1 MSSIKKL
8 LGQTAIYGSSSI
20 IGRFLNFLLTPLYV
34 IQFSNEQYGIITE
47 MYAYVAFLVVLLTYG
62 METAFFR
69 FSNNKK
75 INFQQV
81 YSNTLFS
88 LFSTSSLFILLVSSF
103 SQDIA
108 NLLKYPEHSEYII
121 WFGLIVG
128 LDAISSIPLA
138 YLRLQEKA
146 KEFAL
151 INFLNVGV
159 NISLNLFFIVR

>member
-1 MSSIKKL
+1 M
-8 LGQTAIYGSSSI
+8 
-20 IGRFLNFLLTPLYV
+20 
-34 IQFSNEQYGIITE
+34 
-47 MYAYVAFLVVLLTYG
+47 
-62 METAFFR
+62 
-69 FSNNKK
+69 
-75 INFQQV
+75 
-81 YSNTLFS
+81 
-88 LFSTSSLFILLVSSF
+88 FILLVSLF

-108 NLLKYPEHSEYII
+108 NLLKYTEHSEYII

-159 NISLNLFFIVR
+159 NISLNLFFIFIVR